1 MKFIIY
7 LIILTVAIS
16 YSCSNKNYIYLEK
29 HPDSLEVG
37 IEYKAKRTE
46 YKLKANDILYI
57 NLSSSNEYLT
67 SILSTAK
74 QQENTGHS
82 TSANNSQSGS
92 GDFYLTGYTIGDSG
106 YVSVPLLG
114 SIKVV
119 DQTIDEAKKTIQ
131 KRTDEIFKGAIV
143 NVKLVSFKLTFMGE
157 VGRQTTINVYQNE
170 INIMEA
176 LSMVGGVNEFG
187 DRKNVL
193 VVRKTYDGYTTL
205 RVDLSK
211 RNLLKSSKYWLQPND
226 MIIVEPL
233 NKKNV
238 RTSLTEITFYLSA
251 VTSIFTSLFLLK
263 FL

>member
-7 LIILTVAIS
+7 LIILIVAVS
-16 YSCSNKNYIYLEK
+16 YSCSNKNYIYLER

-46 YKLKANDILYI
+46 YKLKTNDILYI

-74 QQENTGHS
+74 QQENTGS
-82 TSANNSQSGS
+82 SGNSSGQRNGT
-92 GDFYLTGYTIGDSG
+92 GDFYLTGYTVGDTG
-106 YVSVPLLG
+106 YVHVPLLG
-114 SIKVV
+114 AIKVIG
-119 DQTIDEAKKTIQ
+119 QTIDEAKITIQ

-157 VGRQTTINVYQNE
+157 VGHQTTINVYQNE

-176 LSMVGGVNEFG
+176 LSLVGGVTEFG

-193 VVRKTYDGYTTL
+193 VVRKTLDGYTTL

-211 RNLLKSSKYWLQPND
+211 RNLLKSTKYWLQPND
-226 MIIVEPL
+226 MVIVEPL

>member
-1 MKFIIY
+1 MKFIFY
-7 LIILTVAIS
+7 LIILLVIVS
-16 YSCSNKNYIYLEK
+16 YSCSNKNYVYLEK

-46 YKLKANDILYI
+46 YKLKTNDILYI

-74 QQENTGHS
+74 QQENSGNS
-82 TSANNSQSGS
+82 TSSSNSQGG
-92 GDFYLTGYTIGDSG
+92 GDFYLSCYTVGDTGY
-106 YVSVPLLG
+106 VHVPLLG

-119 DQTIDEAKKTIQ
+119 GLTIDEAKNTIQ
-131 KRTDEIFKGAIV
+131 KKTDEIFKGAIV

-157 VGRQTTINVYQNE
+157 VGQQKTINIYQNE

-176 LSMVGGVNEFG
+176 LSLVGGVNEFG

-193 VVRKTYDGYTTL
+193 VVRKTLDGFTTL
-205 RVDLSK
+205 RVDLSR

-226 MIIVEPL
+226 MVIVEPL

-251 VTSIFTSLFLLK
+251 VTSIFTSLWR
-263 FL
+263 